1 MTPILEEE
9 FLMKAKF
16 RLRRLRL
23 IERKLLRFYSAWQET
38 HRLEF
43 VDKSMQLVAEILRL
57 NPHYSI
63 RHPFER
69 AF

>member
-1 MTPILEEE
+1 MSKKLVKIRS
-9 FLMKAKF
+9 M
-16 RLRRLRL
+16 
-23 IERKLLRFYSAWQET
+23 ERKLLRCYSAWQET

-43 VDKSMQLVAEILRL
+43 AAKSMALVGEILRL

-63 RHPFER
+63 RSPFER

>member
-1 MTPILEEE
+1 MTLNLEGE
-9 FLMKAKF
+9 FLMNNK
-16 RLRRLRL
+16 LRRLRA

-38 HRLEF
+38 HRIEF
-43 VDKSMQLVAEILRL
+43 ADKSMQLVREILQL
-57 NPHYSI
+57 NPSYSI

>member
-1 MTPILEEE
+1 
-9 FLMKAKF
+9 MKVNRK
-16 RLRRLRL
+16 LRKLRS

-38 HRLEF
+38 HRFEF
-43 VDKSMQLVAEILRL
+43 ADKWMQLAGEILRI

-63 RHPFER
+63 RRPFEQ

>member
-1 MTPILEEE
+1 MNKKLVKI
-9 FLMKAKF
+9 
-16 RLRRLRL
+16 RS
-23 IERKLLRFYSAWQET
+23 IERRLLRFYSAWQET

-43 VDKSMQLVAEILRL
+43 ADKSMELVGEILRL

-63 RHPFER
+63 RSPFEQ

>member
-1 MTPILEEE
+1 MSS
-9 FLMKAKF
+9 
-16 RLRRLRL
+16 RLRKIRV
-23 IERKLLRFYSAWQET
+23 IERKLLRLYSAWQET
-38 HRLEF
+38 HQLEF
-43 VDKSMQLVAEILRL
+43 ADQSIKLAAEILRI